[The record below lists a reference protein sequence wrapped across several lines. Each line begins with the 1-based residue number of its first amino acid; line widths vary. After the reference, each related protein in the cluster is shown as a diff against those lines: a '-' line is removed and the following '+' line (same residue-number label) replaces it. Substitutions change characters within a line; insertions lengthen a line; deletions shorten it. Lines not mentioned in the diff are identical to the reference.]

1 MAVYIGNFRIVQ
13 VSLVVSTGFQLC
25 DYGEITFSELT
36 HFNGLLYD

>member
-1 MAVYIGNFRIVQ
+1 MAVFTVDFKVVQ

-36 HFNGLLYD
+36 HFSGLI